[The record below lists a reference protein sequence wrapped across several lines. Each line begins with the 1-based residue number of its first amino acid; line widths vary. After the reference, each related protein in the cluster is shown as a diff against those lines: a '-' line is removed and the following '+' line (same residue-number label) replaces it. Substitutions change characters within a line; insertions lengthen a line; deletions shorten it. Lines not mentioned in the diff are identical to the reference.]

1 MRSRARI
8 LRSIGFG
15 VMALGLAAAPAS
27 AQWARVTEIPVTEL
41 FSLRT
46 FGDTIA
52 AGADTAVYLS
62 TNGGLSWLRS
72 AKPASGVR
80 SIQAV
85 WFQNGR
91 LYAGDFG
98 KGVHV
103 SDDLGTTW
111 HAYNQGLVGG
121 FLDSQLAIVDLEVRG
136 NQLFAA
142 TAGAGVYARSLT
154 EPSTW
159 QHFGEE
165 FEPNQASN
173 VNSLTLGG
181 NRLLAA
187 AGSNGMVFRR
197 DPGDPD
203 WTVSFLD
210 NVGIH
215 AGLQAYDA
223 IFTGTSWVVGS
234 GNGVFRSVAGQEPWA
249 RLDPGI
255 SPMVWTTFA
264 SQGQH
269 LFAAFDTQTL
279 AVVAESDDDGASFQN
294 EEVFP
299 SVFVKALALNGGN
312 LYAARGD
319 GLWRRPSGIV
329 SVPPAGDPKRLRLA
343 LAGPQP
349 FRDQTRLHFDLPA
362 AGTVSIEVLDLL
374 GRKTGNRIAG
384 WMPAG
389 PHEVP
394 LDARRMSPGVYEALL
409 TSGGERESV
418 LLVHVR

>member
-1 MRSRARI
+1 
-8 LRSIGFG
+8 
-15 VMALGLAAAPAS
+15 
-27 AQWARVTEIPVTEL
+27 
-41 FSLRT
+41 
-46 FGDTIA
+46 
-52 AGADTAVYLS
+52 
-62 TNGGLSWLRS
+62 
-72 AKPASGVR
+72 
-80 SIQAV
+80 
-85 WFQNGR
+85 
-91 LYAGDFG
+91 
-98 KGVHV
+98 
-103 SDDLGTTW
+103 
-111 HAYNQGLVGG
+111 
-121 FLDSQLAIVDLEVRG
+121 
-136 NQLFAA
+136 
-142 TAGAGVYARSLT
+142 
-154 EPSTW
+154 
-159 QHFGEE
+159 
-165 FEPNQASN
+165 
-173 VNSLTLGG
+173 
-181 NRLLAA
+181 
-187 AGSNGMVFRR
+187 
-197 DPGDPD
+197 
-203 WTVSFLD
+203 
-210 NVGIH
+210 
-215 AGLQAYDA
+215 
-223 IFTGTSWVVGS
+223 
-234 GNGVFRSVAGQEPWA
+234 
-249 RLDPGI
+249 
-255 SPMVWTTFA
+255 MVWTTFA